1 MNKPDSLIAHKHCYI
16 CVAIIVAESFN
27 TAGKKNLPGQVLV
40 EEGHQVAS
48 REHEVG
54 MACVRMT
61 DDRVLIQTLL

>member
-16 CVAIIVAESFN
+16 CVAIIVAESCN
-27 TAGKKNLPGQVLV
+27 TVGKNHPGQVLV

-54 MACVRMT
+54 MAFVRMT
-61 DDRVLIQTLL
+61 DDRVLIQTFL